1 MKTTEV
7 VYRGKVI
14 TVARRFEPETP
25 SAFFEMVRHPGS
37 TAIVALTPEG
47 KLLLVDQYREAIDA
61 YLFEIPAGKLEP
73 GEAPEV
79 CARREL
85 EEETGFRAGK
95 MEELCELLMTPGYC
109 DERIHIF
116 VATELA
122 PSKTNLDE
130 NEILT
135 PVEMEPGV
143 ALRMIDDGRIQ
154 DAKTVAG
161 ILEFVRK
168 KKWSLSAGGPTE

>member
-1 MKTTEV
+1 MKVTEV

-14 TVARRFEPETP
+14 SVARRFEPETP
-25 SAFFEMVRHPGS
+25 SAFFEVVKHPGS
-37 TAIVALTPEG
+37 TAIVAVTQEG
-47 KLLLVDQYREAIDA
+47 KLLLVDQYREAVDG

-73 GEAPEV
+73 GEAPES
-79 CARREL
+79 CAHREL
-85 EEETGFRAGK
+85 EEETGFRAGRLEK
-95 MEELCELLMTPGYC
+95 LCELLMTPGYC

-116 VATELA
+116 VATELV
-122 PSKTNLDE
+122 PSKSNLDE

-135 PVEMEPGV
+135 PVEIELEET
-143 ALRMIDDGRIQ
+143 LRMIDEGRIQ

-168 KKWSLSAGGPTE
+168 KK